1 MNGILLS
8 KFPWKSFVFPGSYC
22 VGCNII
28 QFYAKYFIQLF
39 HTCYLISS
47 SQQHFEKDL
56 VQLRKPKLRGY
67 SSDLLKVT
75 SQFVAGVEPEPR
87 SSDGCPSCYTLA
99 VSSSFVLVT
108 VTTGPLGPVW
118 TDLILSTEWLRVV
131 FQRQCAKEVAS
142 HVARTC
148 AEEKILT
155 WNDTGTKDS
164 PPPWNQ
170 RTGTWLELE
179 SRILTRSEGSSV

>member
-1 MNGILLS
+1 MEYYWAS
-8 KFPWKSFVFPGSYC
+8 FPGKVLFFQGHTELVVISYSFTL
-22 VGCNII
+22 NTL
-28 QFYAKYFIQLF
+28 YNSFIPVISF
-39 HTCYLISS
+39 HPHNSI
-47 SQQHFEKDL
+47 
-56 VQLRKPKLRGY
+56 LRKPKLRGY

-87 SSDGCPSCYTLA
+87 SSDGCPSRYTLA

-118 TDLILSTEWLRVV
+118 ADLILSTEWLRVV
-131 FQRQCAKEVAS
+131 FQRQCAKKVAS

-170 RTGTWLELE
+170 RTGPWLELE